1 MWQKL
6 KQIKISKWISF
17 FVFVLLIYTLQD
29 GFFKLKHWLTDE
41 KSLPLTGLMLTGNRE
56 HITEDVV
63 RAVLAK
69 QKDKLN
75 FFTLE
80 ISDIQKRL
88 EDKPWVYSASIRKH
102 WPDTL
107 KIHIV
112 EQTIVASWNG
122 KALLNRFGEIIDVVP
137 IEQDKFI
144 ALSGDDTQSEEVLN
158 TYLQL
163 NQLLEP
169 SHYRIA
175 GLYSDKRNATEL
187 VLKNGISL
195 NLGKEQ
201 KLERIQ
207 MFLNAFPRIAQ
218 KYDINTI
225 KYVDLRYDTGLAIG
239 WKESEQNKK

>member
-41 KSLPLTGLMLTGNRE
+41 KSLPLTGLVLTGDRQ
-56 HITEDVV
+56 HVTENVV

-69 QKDKLN
+69 QKDRLN
-75 FFTLE
+75 FFTLQ
-80 ISDIQKRL
+80 ISDIQKQL

-122 KALLNRFGEIIDVVP
+122 KALLNRFGEIINVIP
-137 IEQDKFI
+137 SEQDNFI
-144 ALSGDDTQSEEVLN
+144 ALSGDDKQSEEVLN

-175 GLYSDKRNATEL
+175 ALFSDKRNATEL

-225 KYVDLRYDTGLAIG
+225 EYVDLRYDTGLAIG
-239 WKESEQNKK
+239 WKDNNKK